1 MSYFRIR
8 EADPSDIPA
17 IANLHSSQ
25 ARTQIWDLRGGFLMT
40 EMTQKE
46 VQERMNQGTRYFVA
60 IPEAD
65 RGAEIVGFVS
75 LSQPQIIQDVLE
87 KIRWTG
93 EDYSDRLM
101 SDRHYYIQVL
111 ATKPGWT
118 GKGVARSLYR
128 FIYQTFPGAVL
139 SAFIITQPITNHR
152 SLNFHHQQ
160 GFSIIGVIE
169 DEEFLNLKSC
179 QRSIVYRET

>member
-1 MSYFRIR
+1 MSNFRIR

-25 ARTQIWDLRGGFLMT
+25 ARTQLLDLRGGFLMT
-40 EMTQKE
+40 EMTQEE
-46 VQERMNQGTRYFVA
+46 VQERMNQGIRYFVA

-65 RGAEIVGFVS
+65 DGVEIVGFVS
-75 LSQPQIIQDVLE
+75 LSQPRITQDVLE
-87 KIRWTG
+87 KIQWTG

-118 GKGVARSLYR
+118 GKGVARSLYGL
-128 FIYQTFPGAVL
+128 IYQTFPDSVL
-139 SAFIITQPITNHR
+139 SAFIITQPIINHR
-152 SLNFHHQQ
+152 SLNFHRHQ
-160 GFSIIGVIE
+160 GFSIIGVID